1 VAGLLVAVVGRSRTS
16 GRDGPEPR
24 LTTTPRRHTAVVQT
38 DTARP
43 AGPLVVA
50 VLAGLAHLVVG
61 FFYLA
66 GGLVIPGP
74 VLIPLWILWLVLAA
88 WLLRLAVRRS
98 WWTPV
103 VPIGAAGLLVLVL
116 IVGDQVLGWQA

>member
-1 VAGLLVAVVGRSRTS
+1 M
-16 GRDGPEPR
+16 PH
-24 LTTTPRRHTAVVQT
+24 RHTAVVQT

>member
-1 VAGLLVAVVGRSRTS
+1 MM
-16 GRDGPEPR
+16 
-24 LTTTPRRHTAVVQT
+24 RRVPT
-38 DTARP
+38 DTARST
-43 AGPLVVA
+43 GPLVVA

-61 FFYLA
+61 YFYLA
-66 GGLVIPGP
+66 GGLVIPGY

-103 VPIGAAGLLVLVL
+103 VPVTAAAVLVL
-116 IVGDQVLGWQA
+116 TVVVGGNLLGWQA

>member
-1 VAGLLVAVVGRSRTS
+1 M
-16 GRDGPEPR
+16 
-24 LTTTPRRHTAVVQT
+24 
-38 DTARP
+38 
-43 AGPLVVA
+43 
-50 VLAGLAHLVVG
+50 VG

-66 GGLVIPGP
+66 GGLLIPGP

-88 WLLRLAVRRS
+88 WLAPAGGPSLLVEH
-98 WWTPV
+98 PV